1 MPQTSAEKRIGLH
14 SKIRLT
20 ALKLKRRIGEK
31 PGNTYF
37 GFTGKKYI

>member
-20 ALKLKRRIGEK
+20 ALKLKRRIGEN
-31 PGNTYF
+31 PGHTYF
-37 GFTGKKYI
+37 GFTGEKYI